1 MEYRQLGHSGLKVSA
16 LSFGAATFGGS
27 GEFFKAW
34 GETGVTEATRM
45 VSICVDAGVNLFDTA
60 NIYSYG
66 LSEEILGKAI
76 KGRRDKV
83 LLSTKGTV
91 RMGEGPNNLGSSRSH
106 LTDQLNGSLRRL
118 GTDYVDIYHI
128 HTYDAQTPLDE
139 TLDALTNFVHQGKV
153 RYIACSNFSG
163 WHLMKSM
170 AISEKYGWQRY
181 VAHQVYYSLI
191 GREYEWELMPLGIEE
206 RVSALIW
213 SPLGWGRLTGKIRR
227 NQPLPEISRLHKTAV
242 NGPPI
247 SDEYLYKVVD
257 ALDAIARETGK
268 TVAQIALNWLLQR
281 PTVASA
287 ICGARNEEQLKE
299 NLGAVGWKLTPEQ
312 VATLDAASAV
322 TPIYPYWQQRI
333 FERAPASI

>member
-1 MEYRQLGHSGLKVSA
+1 MACQKK
-16 LSFGAATFGGS
+16 F
-27 GEFFKAW
+27 W
-34 GETGVTEATRM
+34 GRP
-45 VSICVDAGVNLFDTA
+45 LQ
-60 NIYSYG
+60 
-66 LSEEILGKAI
+66 
-76 KGRRDKV
+76 GRRDKV

-257 ALDAIARETGK
+257 ALDASCQGDRKDRRADCSKLAAAATDGRQRDLWRSERRAIERKSWSCRLEADTRAGCYAGRGQRGDADLSLLAAAHFRTRTGFD
-268 TVAQIALNWLLQR
+268 LEHFLR
-281 PTVASA
+281 
-287 ICGARNEEQLKE
+287 
-299 NLGAVGWKLTPEQ
+299 
-312 VATLDAASAV
+312 
-322 TPIYPYWQQRI
+322 
-333 FERAPASI
+333 